1 MVAEVELEI
10 PGPANALKV
19 PEEAVLHSGER
30 SVVIVQMERN
40 LFEPREVELGAAGGG
55 FQEIRRGLSAGE
67 RVVTSSQ
74 FLIDSESNL
83 REAINKI
90 AARAR
95 VSTEDRQAED
105 YEDR

>member
-10 PGPANALKV
+10 PGPARALKV
-19 PEEAVLHSGER
+19 PEESVLHTGER
-30 SVVIVQMERN
+30 SVVVVQKETN

-55 FQEIRRGLSAGE
+55 FQEIRKGLKAGE

-90 AARAR
+90 AAQSEVEWELEA
-95 VSTEDRQAED
+95 TEIR
-105 YEDR
+105 